1 MNNLPLVNMPQF
13 GISQGCEYERVTQ
26 GFEYS

>member
-1 MNNLPLVNMPQF
+1 MNNLPLVNIPQF

-26 GFEYS
+26 GSEYA